1 MRILRDESVHL
12 GVAEL
17 LRKRGH
23 DAGHIIETKLGGS
36 SDEAVLAEA
45 IRRQA
50 VLVSHDSDFHRILAQ
65 TRATH
70 PSVIRLRI
78 EVIHP
83 PTVTRLIE
91 QALEQLGDWI
101 EIGSVVSI
109 DDRSIRARRLPLV

>member
-1 MRILRDESVHL
+1 
-12 GVAEL
+12 
-17 LRKRGH
+17 
-23 DAGHIIETKLGGS
+23 
-36 SDEAVLAEA
+36 
-45 IRRQA
+45 
-50 VLVSHDSDFHRILAQ
+50 
-65 TRATH
+65 
-70 PSVIRLRI
+70 VIRLRI